1 MNKDEI
7 FIILKELNLPK
18 KEFYIISGASL
29 VIRGIREKCADIDLC
44 ISERLFEEIKDIYGL
59 TEDKKNKYGFYQI
72 SDIIEVVVEK
82 KENFKME
89 ELNPYNL
96 EDLHTILDYKEKRNL
111 LKDQVDI
118 KNINK
123 YLEKLNNVKM
133 QFLKYCKNS

>member
-72 SDIIEVVVEK
+72 SDIIEVVVEV
-82 KENFKME
+82 E
-89 ELNPYNL
+89 
-96 EDLHTILDYKEKRNL
+96 
-111 LKDQVDI
+111 
-118 KNINK
+118 
-123 YLEKLNNVKM
+123 
-133 QFLKYCKNS
+133 